1 MTSITITPSS
11 SGGPVALPVN
21 RGCRCEQ
28 PWRDEDSCL
37 RCGRAVPPAVQRG
50 PRRRR
55 SHADGNP
62 WTVAGVVRALRTYR
76 FFLGRVPSRTDWSF
90 EDDKEWP
97 SVRTVVTLFGSFDAA
112 VDAACATATRSS
124 T

>member
-1 MTSITITPSS
+1 MTSITITSS
-11 SGGPVALPVN
+11 SNSGLAPHRI

-28 PWRDEDSCL
+28 AWRDEDTCL
-37 RCGRAVPPAVQRG
+37 RCGRSVPAAIRRG
-50 PRRRR
+50 PRSRR
-55 SHADGNP
+55 SHVDGNP
-62 WTVAGVVRALRTYR
+62 WTVAGVVRALRTYE
-76 FFLGRVPSRTDWSF
+76 FFLGRAPARTDWSF

-112 VDAACATATRSS
+112 VDAACANATRSS